1 MRKPFDSLRELPALV
16 ATVNETMAAL
26 KVGRA
31 KLYEL
36 LNSGELE
43 SYLEGSS
50 RKITWRSIAGYLER
64 RLEEE
69 EARRQNGRNV
79 RAQALKKCAS
89 GEGILS

>member
-1 MRKPFDSLRELPALV
+1 MQKSFDSLRELPSLV

-36 LNSGELE
+36 LSSGELE

-50 RKITWRSIAGYLER
+50 RKITWRSIASYLER
-64 RLEEE
+64 RLAAE
-69 EARRQNGRNV
+69 EARRQNRTTRPCRSSQQLGN
-79 RAQALKKCAS
+79 
-89 GEGILS
+89 G